1 MLTCQVI
8 LLNLNP
14 SLEDE
19 SSLDVDT
26 VDTATLDD
34 LTDAQRQVIGL
45 LLCGK
50 NQRKAA
56 RATMSDVQGHA
67 GSPCRCSRGNHLL
80 EAQATCK
87 RLFEKGRL
95 ITEPML

>member
-1 MLTCQVI
+1 
-8 LLNLNP
+8 
-14 SLEDE
+14 
-19 SSLDVDT
+19 
-26 VDTATLDD
+26 
-34 LTDAQRQVIGL
+34 
-45 LLCGK
+45 
-50 NQRKAA
+50 
-56 RATMSDVQGHA
+56 MSDVQGHA